1 MSAWVNFS
9 YSSVAGW
16 WIVMMIVLPVIPLV
30 MLLYVGVACF
40 RAAGDMVTGT
50 VEHFSGGERARL
62 ALAIIVRQQP
72 NLLLLDEPTN
82 HLDLDMRHALTLALS
97 EYEGGLVLVS
107 HDRHLIRTTTDTLML
122 VAGGGVQ
129 PFDGD
134 LEDYRDWLTAERA
147 GQKAGGAGPSNT
159 PNRRDQRRSEAA
171 ARNASSATKKNLL
184 RKVEAVEKRLAQLNA
199 EKIRHAALLSSDG
212 FYTVNASE
220 DRDKVQAAV
229 FEAAR
234 VDGALQQAEGE
245 WLVLHEELEKTGAGT
260 GTDPDL

>member
-1 MSAWVNFS
+1 MSASIARKVQS
-9 YSSVAGW
+9 TPSSPA
-16 WIVMMIVLPVIPLV
+16 
-30 MLLYVGVACF
+30 
-40 RAAGDMVTGT
+40 T
-50 VEHFSGGERARL
+50 S
-62 ALAIIVRQQP
+62 
-72 NLLLLDEPTN
+72 
-82 HLDLDMRHALTLALS
+82 S
-97 EYEGGLVLVS
+97 S
-107 HDRHLIRTTTDTLML
+107 
-122 VAGGGVQ
+122 
-129 PFDGD
+129 
-134 LEDYRDWLTAERA
+134 
-147 GQKAGGAGPSNT
+147 
-159 PNRRDQRRSEAA
+159 A